1 MRTNCVNWPGD
12 DRLVMVRQSAVDMC
26 DGNHC
31 AAALLNFFAYWH
43 GIKVEQAGKAV
54 IENQV
59 AVAHGDEPTQNTKLW
74 QFHTTEDL
82 SAGLL
87 GLYGKGSILAGLSLL
102 VQLGV
107 VETGRNPNPRYAF
120 DNTKHFLFHP
130 EVVNDWMTRYMAA
143 GRDLLEMAARPAEN
157 GVSSS
162 KNGRPSSENGRPSS
176 KNGQPSSKNGGTIP
190 EITTKITTETPIID
204 HHHHGDDDDE
214 QTGAEFGD
222 PLIGEIVSRRTDA
235 VSVKAAVPAPTPP
248 VPVAPPP
255 MHGTVSSTET
265 RVKLPEIDPQVAAL
279 SKLLMDVGVG
289 VNSYTWEKYQELAAE
304 FGMPAVIAGVQA
316 AADNGKQQS
325 FKYVQACIVSAAK
338 GNNNATDKRTGTT
351 ADKAAHASGGG
362 SGAGAGETAGRKP
375 RKDTDP
381 DMLRW
386 FA

>member
-1 MRTNCVNWPGD
+1 MRPACVTWPEDGPI
-12 DRLVMVRQSAVDMC
+12 LIIRQSAVDMC

-31 AAALLNFFAYWH
+31 AAALLSFFAYWH

-143 GRDLLEMAARPAEN
+143 GRDLLKMVTSLAEN
-157 GVSSS
+157 S
-162 KNGRPSSENGRPSS
+162 RPLTENSRRLAENSRRS
-176 KNGQPSSKNGGTIP
+176 AEINQTIP

-235 VSVKAAVPAPTPP
+235 VSVKAAVPAPTLP
-248 VPVAPPP
+248 VPAPLPP

-304 FGMPAVIAGVQA
+304 YGMPAVIAGVQA